1 MTDKSAPVM
10 ETATLDIQ
18 GGSFLSLLQ
27 RAAPVT
33 SSQPVQPLPGS
44 TLLQGR
50 FGIGRRVGE
59 GAMGCVFEAFDE
71 QRRSAVAIKTLSW
84 LDPDSVYR
92 IKSEF
97 RSLADV
103 RHPNLCQLHEL
114 FSDDGWFF
122 SMELV
127 NGERFDRWVR
137 PNDVLDE
144 SRLRDALAQLLSGV
158 GAIHDA
164 GKLHR
169 DLKPSNVLVDED
181 GRVVVLDFGLA
192 VAWNP
197 DDPGRT
203 GMQEGLSGTPAYMAP
218 EQVSGA
224 AATAASDLYSIGT
237 MLFVAL
243 TGRLPFQGGVD
254 EILAAKLRDPAIG
267 VGAVF
272 ADAPPDL
279 ATLCDR
285 LLERDPAKRPDAGQL
300 RAALGPARRA
310 SARPAEPTG
319 TAKARE
325 QFFGRETEMA
335 ELQAAYDEMVAGQ
348 AVALFVVG
356 ESGMG
361 KSTLV
366 HRFLDQVRAQGRA
379 VVLEGRCYERENVPF
394 KALDAVVD
402 DLSGHLHQLKRE
414 DAGDLMPRE
423 IFALARLFPVLER
436 VGAVAQVPKKEI
448 PDPQELRE
456 RAFAA
461 LGELLGRIRDR
472 RPLVVFVDDLQWT
485 DLDSTVFMDYL
496 LSQSVPTPFLLV
508 ASHRSEGASVNA
520 LLQQTLRAAQKN
532 PRVNARILTVGKL
545 PAAAAQLLAQELLG
559 RSTAAEAASIAA
571 EAGGSPFFVGELA
584 RQTRQ
589 AGAGSI
595 HLTLRQTVLRRVGLL
610 APQARAVLDVLA
622 VAGRPLAA
630 QSAINAAGATYEAV
644 DALLFE
650 HLARTARLARD
661 SRMIECYHDKI
672 RESVLDALPSDALAH
687 VHRRLADEL
696 SARNDADP
704 EHLGLHFQGAGE
716 HQRAAGYYELA
727 GDTSDAALAFD
738 NAARQYQQ
746 ALALH
751 DGEPTRARQLR
762 VKLGAMLASAG
773 SGREAAEV
781 YRAACVG
788 APPDEALEYM
798 RTAAHL
804 LTTSGYLDE
813 GRILMGEVLAAI
825 GLSMPRSQGSAIVAA
840 LISRARL
847 GLRGLRLAKSVAL
860 SPGEEARLGAMW
872 TVVQGSVGNDPFVMV
887 DMAARYARL
896 ALDRGSRAHAARA
909 LSMEAYLGSFDGPAT
924 HAKTEPILSTAERL
938 AGEVCDP
945 ELTGWVREIR
955 GCVLVHEGRFA
966 EARPVLT
973 AVIEWLG
980 SQCKA
985 VPFETACAHG
995 YNLNAANHLGE
1006 YAYTSN
1012 SAPVLVDNALRRG
1025 DLYLACGVV
1034 SFAAPAL
1041 FAHRGLADG
1050 GARFAQAKLRY
1061 QPQSTYQWVDYL
1073 MLVAE
1078 LNLALYEGQPARGV
1092 ALAAQQWPALGRSQ
1106 LMRMQLAGAMMSYY
1120 RAGCALA
1127 AARQRSINAAQGLA
1141 LAQSTVG
1148 ILNKTR
1154 VAHAP
1159 AWGAVLEAGLACE
1172 QREPGAAA
1180 ERLQAAITLF
1190 DAIGMQMFAAA
1201 ARRRLGQLSGGDAG
1215 RAIQAASEAAM
1226 RAQGVIDLEAT
1237 TEMLVPG
1244 CQPASG

>member
-1 MTDKSAPVM
+1 MPYESDPVM
-10 ETATLDIQ
+10 ETATLDAQ
-18 GGSFLSLLQ
+18 GGSFLSLLH
-27 RAAPVT
+27 RAAPVA
-33 SSQPVQPLPGS
+33 SSQAVQPLPGS

-203 GMQEGLSGTPAYMAP
+203 GIQEGLSGTPAYLAP
-218 EQVSGA
+218 EQVAGA
-224 AATAASDLYSIGT
+224 AGTAASDLYSIGT

-285 LLERDPAKRPDAGQL
+285 LLERDPAQRPDAGQL
-300 RAALGPARRA
+300 QAALGPARRA
-310 SARPAEPTG
+310 SARPTGPTG
-319 TAKARE
+319 TATARE

-335 ELQAAYDEMVAGQ
+335 ELQAAYDAMVAGQ

-402 DLSGHLHQLKRE
+402 DLSSHLHQLKRE

-436 VGAVAQVPKKEI
+436 VGAVAQVPKKDI

-485 DLDSTVFMDYL
+485 DLDSTVFMEYL
-496 LSQSVPTPFLLV
+496 LSQSVPTPFMLV
-508 ASHRSEGASVNA
+508 ASHRSEGGSVNA

-532 PRVNARILTVGKL
+532 LRVNTRILTVDKL
-545 PAAAAQLLAQELLG
+545 PAAAAQLLVQELLG
-559 RSTAAEAASIAA
+559 QSTAAEVASIAA

-584 RQTRQ
+584 RQARQ

-595 HLTLRQTVLRRVGLL
+595 RLTLRQTVLRRVGLL
-610 APQARAVLDVLA
+610 SPQARAVLDVLA

-650 HLARTARLARD
+650 RLARTARLASD

-672 RESVLDALPSDALAH
+672 RESVLDALPSDALGN

-696 SARNDADP
+696 SVRIDADP

-716 HQRAAGYYELA
+716 HQRASGYYELA
-727 GDTSDAALAFD
+727 GDASAAALAFD
-738 NAARQYQQ
+738 YAARQYQQ

-751 DGEPTRARQLR
+751 HGEPTRAQQLR

-773 SGREAAEV
+773 SSREAAEV

-788 APPDEALEYM
+788 APVGEALEYM
-798 RTAAHL
+798 RQASHL

-813 GRILMGEVLAAI
+813 GRVLLSEVLAGI
-825 GLSMPRSQGSAIVAA
+825 GLALPRSRNRAIAAA
-840 LISRARL
+840 LIARIRL
-847 GLRGLRLAKSVAL
+847 ALRGLRLSETAAPTAADES
-860 SPGEEARLGAMW
+860 RLGAMW
-872 TVVQGSVGNDPFVMV
+872 TVVEGSLGNDPFLMV
-887 DMAARYARL
+887 AMAARYARF
-896 ALDRGSRAHAARA
+896 ALDKGAAAHAARA
-909 LSMEAYLGSFDGPAT
+909 LCMEAYLVSFNGPAT
-924 HAKTEPILSTAERL
+924 HARTEALLAMAQSLTEPLSQ
-938 AGEVCDP
+938 P
-945 ELTGWVREIR
+945 ELTGGLLEYRA
-955 GCVLVHEGRFA
+955 CVLAHEGRFA
-966 EARPVLT
+966 QAKPLLSDALEIFT
-973 AVIEWLG
+973 

-985 VPFETACAHG
+985 VPFELSGSRLYHI
-995 YNLNAANHLGE
+995 NASHHLGHFRE
-1006 YAYTSN
+1006 ITATASGI
-1012 SAPVLVDNALRRG
+1012 VENALRRG
-1025 DLYLACGVV
+1025 DLYQATGVTGFALPAWLANLGGDEAKV
-1034 SFAAPAL
+1034 L
-1041 FAHRGLADG
+1041 FG
-1050 GARFAQAKLRY
+1050 QAKGRY
-1061 QPQSTYQWVDYL
+1061 LPQSNFQWSDYL
-1073 MLVAE
+1073 IIVAE
-1078 LNLALYEGQPARGV
+1078 LNLALYEGNPQRGV
-1092 ALAAQQWPALGRSQ
+1092 ALAIEKWPLLEQSQLLRMRIAGALMHYSRAACAVSALQQTRTPSRALASMAGSSADFLRKSSLPYALGW
-1106 LMRMQLAGAMMSYY
+1106 AAVI
-1120 RAGCALA
+1120 AAALA
-1127 AARQRSINAAQGLA
+1127 AAHRQSELAAQHLR
-1141 LAQSTVG
+1141 S
-1148 ILNKTR
+1148 
-1154 VAHAP
+1154 
-1159 AWGAVLEAGLACE
+1159 
-1172 QREPGAAA
+1172 AA
-1180 ERLQAAITLF
+1180 TSF
-1190 DAIGMQMFAAA
+1190 DATQLSMYAAA
-1201 ARRRLGQLSGGDAG
+1201 ARRRLGQLIGGEEGQSLAC
-1215 RAIQAASEAAM
+1215 AADTAM

-1237 TEMLVPG
+1237 TEMLIPG
-1244 CQPASG
+1244 CRTAST